1 MSTSATSPSFPA
13 QIRNRQGERLDFTV
27 HEGAAGH
34 RELAVI
40 GHGVTGNKD
49 RPHLVALAAGLAA
62 AGIPA
67 LRLSFAGNGD
77 SEGEFTASTISKE
90 IEDLGAVL
98 DALPGWNITY
108 VGHSMG
114 AAVGVLRA
122 SRDARIKRLVSL
134 AGMAHPAEFARREFG
149 AAQPG
154 RDFMWDDEDCPL
166 GETFMRDM
174 AAIPSVADAARAV
187 TAPWLLVHGTADDVV
202 PVGDSE
208 ALVQAVG
215 ADRVN
220 FVRIDGANHGFA
232 EAHTPIMV
240 ATVVDWLKSTR

>member
-1 MSTSATSPSFPA
+1 MSQTATHPSLPA
-13 QIRNRQGERLDFTV
+13 EIRNRQGERLDFTV
-27 HEGAAGH
+27 HAGTAGN
-34 RELAVI
+34 RELVVI

-49 RPHLVALAAGLAA
+49 RPHLVALAGELAA
-62 AGIPA
+62 AGIA
-67 LRLSFAGNGD
+67 SLRISFSGNGE

-90 IEDLGAVL
+90 VEDLGAVL
-98 DALPGWNITY
+98 DVLPGWDITY

-134 AGMAHPAEFARREFG
+134 AGMAHPAEFAQREFG
-149 AAQPG
+149 AQQPG
-154 RDFMWDDEDCPL
+154 KDFMWDDEDCPL

-174 AAIPSVADAARAV
+174 AAIPSVADAARAI

-202 PVGDSE
+202 PISDSE

-220 FVRIDGANHGFA
+220 FLRIDGANHGFA

-240 ATVVDWLKSTR
+240 AAVTDWLKTQS

>member
-1 MSTSATSPSFPA
+1 MSQNATPSFPD
-13 QIRNRQGERLDFTV
+13 QIRNPQGERLDFTV
-27 HEGAAGH
+27 HPGATGQ
-34 RELAVI
+34 RELVVI

-49 RPHLVALAAGLAA
+49 RPHLVALAEGLAA

-67 LRLSFAGNGD
+67 LRLSFAGNGN
-77 SEGEFTASTISKE
+77 SEGDFTACTITKE
-90 IEDLGAVL
+90 VADLGAVL

-122 SRDARIKRLVSL
+122 SRDARITRLVSL
-134 AGMAHPAEFARREFG
+134 AGMAQPAVFAQREFG
-149 AAQPG
+149 AQQPG
-154 RDFMWDDEDCPL
+154 KDFMWDDEDCPL

-174 AAIPSVADAARAV
+174 AAIPGMADAARAITV
-187 TAPWLLVHGTADDVV
+187 PWLLVHGTADDVV
-202 PVGDSE
+202 PISDSE

-215 ADRVN
+215 AARVN

-232 EAHTPIMV
+232 EAHTSIMV
-240 ATVVDWLKSTR
+240 KTVIDWLERQI